1 MSRTEIETNADTLLP
16 IMERD
21 YKARIHALEQR
32 CERLKEAGDKLC
44 EAKNARILELEAD
57 LALAG
62 KIHAVALDLLRRVE
76 KRRDEHIRKEIRFY
90 LDYGIGSPSR
100 DPNLSIGSALS
111 DEGKP

>member
-1 MSRTEIETNADTLLP
+1 MDTLLP

-44 EAKNARILELEAD
+44 EAKNARILELEA
-57 LALAG
+57 ALG
-62 KIHAVALDLLRRVE
+62 WMIDGVQEWCDAVGRDSSWDGWDHHYKFFAYDDHHNGGLTAARKAL
-76 KRRDEHIRKEIRFY
+76 K
-90 LDYGIGSPSR
+90 
-100 DPNLSIGSALS
+100 GSAPS